1 VTALANG
8 IETLRRVVSETA
20 SGDHA
25 QLDDAIDL
33 AVFQDPE
40 VVSRPG
46 ADAIDHV
53 SVTPA
58 EPTTVEDL
66 EGILGPARRLP
77 RNPSGGSRT
86 VIFGETVP
94 DEGESGAT
102 VLAEVDEEGR
112 VSRLIVRADTF

>member
-77 RNPSGGSRT
+77 RNPSSGSRT
-86 VIFGETVP
+86 VIFEETVP

-102 VLAEVDEEGR
+102 VLAEVDQEGR